1 MTKVQYLRDQAAR
14 AERLARGALD
24 SLTIERLTAFSIEY
38 RQMADLLEL
47 TPELALAAERGTGK
61 PH

>member
-1 MTKVQYLRDQAAR
+1 MTRVQYLRDQAAR

-24 SLTIERLTAFSIEY
+24 HLTIERLTTLSIEY
-38 RQMADLLEL
+38 RAMADMLEL
-47 TPELALAAERGTGK
+47 TPEIALAAERGTGM